1 MEKKELKNNINYI
14 QKFNYHTH
22 TKRCGH
28 ADNEKILKYAEYIKT
43 AIEKKIPDINILA
56 KI

>member
-1 MEKKELKNNINYI
+1 MEEKELKNNINYI

-28 ADNEKILKYAEYIKT
+28 ADDEKILKYAEYIKT

>member
-1 MEKKELKNNINYI
+1 MENREELCS
-14 QKFNYHTH
+14 H
-22 TKRCGH
+22 TKMSTLQGINSAR
-28 ADNEKILKYAEYIKT
+28 EYIKT